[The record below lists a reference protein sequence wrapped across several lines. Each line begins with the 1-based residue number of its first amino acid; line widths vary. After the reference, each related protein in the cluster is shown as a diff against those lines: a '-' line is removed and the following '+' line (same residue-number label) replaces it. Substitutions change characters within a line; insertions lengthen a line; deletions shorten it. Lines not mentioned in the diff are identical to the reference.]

1 MEDYTRIFH
10 SPRDRWV
17 SAYKHKGKTRRKSG
31 LLLVWLQRCYA
42 LKESL
47 PSSFCH
53 VETLSVPVL
62 DSFSRH
68 SLSAS
73 SDCILLREQF
83 ALRKRWKAG
92 WKYLWTKT
100 KLPREPY
107 PVYVK
112 WKIVQCCVMCVL
124 EHMAVY
130 YRKIIRDF
138 TSPFDYF

>member
-83 ALRKRWKAG
+83 ALRRDG
-92 WKYLWTKT
+92 
-100 KLPREPY
+100 KLDGNICEL
-107 PVYVK
+107 K
-112 WKIVQCCVMCVL
+112 LSCQG
-124 EHMAVY
+124 
-130 YRKIIRDF
+130 
-138 TSPFDYF
+138 SPTLFMLSEKLFSVV